1 MIGQY
6 GYYVPCPTKNN
17 RNLHILS
24 ESKGKEF
31 APRDAD
37 CTTSGWGVLF
47 FFKSFIIVTSVPQT
61 TRDHMARYADH
72 DHFVTCCI

>member
-37 CTTSGWGVLF
+37 CTTSGWGILF
-47 FFKSFIIVTSVPQT
+47 FFESGLECQLVMMNDNVW
-61 TRDHMARYADH
+61 
-72 DHFVTCCI
+72 

>member
-1 MIGQY
+1 
-6 GYYVPCPTKNN
+6 VPCPTKNN

-37 CTTSGWGVLF
+37 CTTSGWGILESGLECQLVMMNDN
-47 FFKSFIIVTSVPQT
+47 VW
-61 TRDHMARYADH
+61 
-72 DHFVTCCI
+72 